1 MIDPKINRRSL
12 LARGAL
18 IGGFALTPQLAM
30 AAAGTNQRLVFIILR
45 GAMDGLAAIPPI
57 GDARLNQLRGGLAQP
72 PEQFGPMLKLTSDFA
87 AHPALKGFAGLF
99 AAGEA
104 SVVHA
109 IASPYRERSHFD
121 AQNILETGGNAAY
134 ALQDGW
140 LNRLLPLLPAAPP
153 PVAIA
158 ATLPT
163 LLRGPAPT
171 TSFAPSRLPDASA
184 GLKARVAALY
194 ENDALLHRL
203 WSEAMATEALA
214 DSGAG
219 ANDGGA
225 GNPQGL
231 AASAARLL
239 ADPAGPR
246 IAVLDLGGWD
256 THAGQALRL
265 GNQLRQLDGVIT
277 TLKQGLGPAWTNTLV
292 IAATEFGRTVT
303 ANGTG
308 GTDHGTA
315 SAALLAGGRL
325 QGGPAAGRVLGDW
338 PGLSRLFDDRDLL
351 PTTSLN
357 NLFAGAVAGL
367 FGLDPDLV
375 SRHVFAAAPAAPLAL
390 LRR

>member
-1 MIDPKINRRSL
+1 MMNRRAI
-12 LARGAL
+12 LAAFA
-18 IGGFALTPQLAM
+18 GGFALAPHLAL
-30 AAAGTNQRLVFIILR
+30 AAAGTEQRLVFIILR
-45 GAMDGLAAIPPI
+45 GAMDGLAAIPPV
-57 GDARLNQLRGGLAQP
+57 GDPRLNQLRGALAQP
-72 PEQFGPMLKLTSDFA
+72 PEQFGAPLPLTSDFT

-104 SVVHA
+104 GVVHA

-134 ALQDGW
+134 AIKDGW
-140 LNRLLPLLPAAPP
+140 LNRLLPLLPPAPP
-153 PVAIA
+153 PVAVSA
-158 ATLPT
+158 SLPA

-171 TSFAPSRLPDASA
+171 TSFAPSRLPDASSS
-184 GLKARVAALY
+184 LKARVAALY
-194 ENDALLHRL
+194 ETDALLHRL
-203 WSEAMATEALA
+203 WSEAMSTEALA
-214 DSGAG
+214 GSGAG
-219 ANDGGA
+219 ASDGGA
-225 GNPQGL
+225 ANPLGL

-256 THAGQALRL
+256 THAGQAQRL
-265 GNQLRQLDGVIT
+265 ANQLRQLDGVIT
-277 TLKQGLGPAWTNTLV
+277 TLKQGLGPAWSNTLV
-292 IAATEFGRTVT
+292 IAATEFGRTVA

-338 PGLSRLFDDRDLL
+338 PGLTRLYEGRDLL

-357 NLFAGAVAGL
+357 GLFAGAAAGL

-375 SRHVFAAAPAAPLAL
+375 SRRVFAAAPAPALAIV
-390 LRR
+390 RA

>member
-18 IGGFALTPQLAM
+18 IGGFALTPQLAL
-30 AAAGTNQRLVFIILR
+30 AAAGTDQRLVFIILR

-57 GDARLNQLRGGLAQP
+57 GDARLSQLRGGLAQP
-72 PEQFGPMLKLTSDFA
+72 PEQFGAMLKLTSDFA
-87 AHPALKGFAGLF
+87 AHPALKGFASLF

-104 SVVHA
+104 GVVHA

-134 ALQDGW
+134 ALKDGW

-158 ATLPT
+158 ATLPA
-163 LLRGPAPT
+163 LLRGAAPT

-184 GLKARVAALY
+184 SLKARVAALY

-203 WSEAMATEALA
+203 WSEAMATEVM
-214 DSGAG
+214 AG
-219 ANDGGA
+219 SSDGGA

-265 GNQLRQLDGVIT
+265 ANQLRQLDGVIT
-277 TLKQGLGPAWTNTLV
+277 ALKTGLGSAWANTLV
-292 IAATEFGRTVT
+292 IAATEFGRTVA

-325 QGGPAAGRVLGDW
+325 MGGPAAGRVLGDW
-338 PGLSRLFDDRDLL
+338 PGLSRLFDDRDLM

-357 NLFAGAVAGL
+357 SLFVGAAAGL

-375 SRHVFAAAPAAPLAL
+375 TRRVFAAAPAPPLAL
-390 LRR
+390 IRA

>member
-1 MIDPKINRRSL
+1 MIDRRSL

-18 IGGFALTPQLAM
+18 LGGFALSPQLAL
-30 AAAGTNQRLVFIILR
+30 AAAGTDQRLIFIILR
-45 GAMDGLAAIPPI
+45 GAMDGLAAFPPI
-57 GDARLNQLRGGLAQP
+57 GDGRLNQLRGALAQP
-72 PEQFGPMLKLTSDFA
+72 PEQFGPALKLTSDFA
-87 AHPALKGFAGLF
+87 AHPALKGFAALF

-104 SVVHA
+104 GVVHA

-134 ALQDGW
+134 ALKDGW

-153 PVAIA
+153 PVAIS
-158 ATLPT
+158 ATLPA
-163 LLRGPAPT
+163 LLRGAAPT

-184 GLKARVAALY
+184 SLKARVAALY

-203 WSEAMATEALA
+203 WSEAVATEMM
-214 DSGAG
+214 AG
-219 ANDGGA
+219 SSDGGA
-225 GNPQGL
+225 ANPQGL

-265 GNQLRQLDGVIT
+265 GNQLRQLDGVIS
-277 TLKQGLGPAWTNTLV
+277 TLKQGLGQAWTNTLV
-292 IAATEFGRTVT
+292 ISATEFGRTVA

-325 QGGPAAGRVLGDW
+325 HGGPAAGRVLGDW
-338 PGLSRLFDDRDLL
+338 PGLSRLFDDRDLM

-357 NLFAGAVAGL
+357 SLFAGAVAGL

-375 SRHVFAAAPAAPLAL
+375 SRQVFAAAPAAPLAL
-390 LRR
+390 LRD

>member
-18 IGGFALTPQLAM
+18 IGGFALTPQLAL
-30 AAAGTNQRLVFIILR
+30 AAAGTDQRLVFIILR

-57 GDARLNQLRGGLAQP
+57 GDARLSQLRGGLAQP
-72 PEQFGPMLKLTSDFA
+72 PEQFGAMLKLTSDFA
-87 AHPALKGFAGLF
+87 AHPALKGFASLF

-104 SVVHA
+104 GVVHA

-134 ALQDGW
+134 ALKDGW

-158 ATLPT
+158 ATLPA
-163 LLRGPAPT
+163 LLRGAAPT

-184 GLKARVAALY
+184 SLKARVAALY

-203 WSEAMATEALA
+203 WNEAMATEVM
-214 DSGAG
+214 AG
-219 ANDGGA
+219 SSDGGA

-265 GNQLRQLDGVIT
+265 ANQLRQLDGVIT
-277 TLKQGLGPAWTNTLV
+277 ALKTGLGSAWANTLV
-292 IAATEFGRTVT
+292 IAATEFGRTVA

-325 QGGPAAGRVLGDW
+325 MGGPAAGRVLGDW
-338 PGLSRLFDDRDLL
+338 PGLSRLFDDRDLM

-357 NLFAGAVAGL
+357 SLFVGAAAGL

-375 SRHVFAAAPAAPLAL
+375 TRRVFAAAPAPPLAL
-390 LRR
+390 IRA

>member
-18 IGGFALTPQLAM
+18 IGGFALTPQLAL
-30 AAAGTNQRLVFIILR
+30 AAAGTDQRLVFIILR

-57 GDARLNQLRGGLAQP
+57 GDARLSQLRGGLAQP
-72 PEQFGPMLKLTSDFA
+72 PEQFGAMLKLTSDFA
-87 AHPALKGFAGLF
+87 AHPALKGFASLF

-104 SVVHA
+104 GVVHA

-134 ALQDGW
+134 ALKDGW

-158 ATLPT
+158 ATLPA
-163 LLRGPAPT
+163 LLRGAAPT

-184 GLKARVAALY
+184 SLKARVAALY

-203 WSEAMATEALA
+203 WSEAMATEVM
-214 DSGAG
+214 AG
-219 ANDGGA
+219 SSDGGA

-265 GNQLRQLDGVIT
+265 ANQLRQLDGVIT
-277 TLKQGLGPAWTNTLV
+277 ALKTGLGSAWANTLV
-292 IAATEFGRTVT
+292 IAATEFGRTVA

-325 QGGPAAGRVLGDW
+325 MGGPAAGRVLGDW
-338 PGLSRLFDDRDLL
+338 PGLSRLFDDRDLM

-357 NLFAGAVAGL
+357 SLFVGAAAGL

-375 SRHVFAAAPAAPLAL
+375 TRRVFAAAPATPLAL
-390 LRR
+390 IRA

>member
-18 IGGFALTPQLAM
+18 IGGFALTPQLAL
-30 AAAGTNQRLVFIILR
+30 AAAGTDQRLVFIILR

-57 GDARLNQLRGGLAQP
+57 GDARLSQLRGGLAQP
-72 PEQFGPMLKLTSDFA
+72 PEQFGAMLKLTSDFA

-121 AQNILETGGNAAY
+121 AQNMLETGGNAAY
-134 ALQDGW
+134 ALKDGW
-140 LNRLLPLLPAAPP
+140 LNRLMPLLPAAPP

-158 ATLPT
+158 ATLPA

-184 GLKARVAALY
+184 SLKARVAALY

-203 WSEAMATEALA
+203 WSEAMANEMM
-214 DSGAG
+214 AG
-219 ANDGGA
+219 TNDGGT
-225 GNPQGL
+225 GNPQDL
-231 AASAARLL
+231 ATSAARLL

-277 TLKQGLGPAWTNTLV
+277 TLKTGLGPAWANTLV
-292 IAATEFGRTVT
+292 IAATEFGRTVA

-325 QGGPAAGRVLGDW
+325 KDGPAAGRVLGDW
-338 PGLSRLFDDRDLL
+338 PGLSTLYEGRDLL

-357 NLFAGAVAGL
+357 SLFAGAAAGL
-367 FGLDPDLV
+367 FGLDQALV
-375 SRHVFAAAPAAPLAL
+375 SRRVFSAAPAAPLAVVKA
-390 LRR
+390 

>member
-1 MIDPKINRRSL
+1 MINRRSL
-12 LARGAL
+12 LAAL
-18 IGGFALTPQLAM
+18 AGGFALSPHLAL
-30 AAAGTNQRLVFIILR
+30 AAAGTDQRLVFIILR
-45 GAMDGLAAIPPI
+45 GAMDGLGAIPPF
-57 GDARLNQLRGGLAQP
+57 GDTHYYRRRGALAQP
-72 PEQFGPMLKLTSDFA
+72 PEQFGAMLPLTSEFA
-87 AHPALKGFAGLF
+87 AHPALKGFAILF

-134 ALQDGW
+134 ALKDGW
-140 LNRLLPLLPAAPP
+140 LNRLLPLLAAAPP

-163 LLRGPAPT
+163 LLRGAAPT
-171 TSFAPSRLPDASA
+171 SSFAPSRLPDASA
-184 GLKARVAALY
+184 SLKARVAALY

-203 WSEAMATEALA
+203 WSEAIATEMMASSS
-214 DSGAG
+214 DAG
-219 ANDGGA
+219 AA
-225 GNPQGL
+225 NPQGL

-256 THAGQALRL
+256 THAGQAQRL
-265 GNQLRQLDGVIT
+265 GNQLLQLDRLIT
-277 TLKQGLGPAWTNTLV
+277 TLKRGLGPAWTNTLV
-292 IAATEFGRTVT
+292 ICATEFGRTVA

-325 QGGPAAGRVLGDW
+325 KGGPAAGRVIGDW
-338 PGLSRLFDDRDLL
+338 PGLSNLYEGRDLL
-351 PTTSLN
+351 PTTNLN
-357 NLFAGAVAGL
+357 SLFAGAAAGL
-367 FGLDPDLV
+367 FGLDPELV
-375 SRHVFAAAPAAPLAL
+375 TRRVFATAPAPPLAL
-390 LRR
+390 LRA

>member
-18 IGGFALTPQLAM
+18 IGGFALTPQLAL
-30 AAAGTNQRLVFIILR
+30 AAAGTDQRLVFIILR

-57 GDARLNQLRGGLAQP
+57 GDARLSQLRGGLAQP
-72 PEQFGPMLKLTSDFA
+72 PEQFGAMLKLTSDFA
-87 AHPALKGFAGLF
+87 AHPALKGFASLF

-104 SVVHA
+104 GVVHA

-134 ALQDGW
+134 ALKDGW

-158 ATLPT
+158 ATLPA
-163 LLRGPAPT
+163 LLRGAAPT

-184 GLKARVAALY
+184 SLKARVAALY

-203 WSEAMATEALA
+203 WSEAMATEVM
-214 DSGAG
+214 AG
-219 ANDGGA
+219 SSDGGA

-265 GNQLRQLDGVIT
+265 ANQLRQLDGVIT
-277 TLKQGLGPAWTNTLV
+277 ALKTGLGSAWANTLV
-292 IAATEFGRTVT
+292 IAATEFGRTVA

-325 QGGPAAGRVLGDW
+325 MGGPAAGRVLGDW
-338 PGLSRLFDDRDLL
+338 PGLSRLFDDRDLM

-357 NLFAGAVAGL
+357 SLFAGAAAGL
-367 FGLDPDLV
+367 FGLDPELV
-375 SRHVFAAAPAAPLAL
+375 TRRVFAAAPAPPLAL
-390 LRR
+390 IRA

>member
-18 IGGFALTPQLAM
+18 IGGFALTPQLAL
-30 AAAGTNQRLVFIILR
+30 AAAGTDQRLVFIILR

-57 GDARLNQLRGGLAQP
+57 GDARLSQLRGGLAQP
-72 PEQFGPMLKLTSDFA
+72 PEQFGAMLKLTSDFA
-87 AHPALKGFAGLF
+87 AHPALKGFASLF

-104 SVVHA
+104 GVVHA

-134 ALQDGW
+134 ALKDGW

-158 ATLPT
+158 ATLPA
-163 LLRGPAPT
+163 LLRGAAPT

-184 GLKARVAALY
+184 SLKARVAALY

-203 WSEAMATEALA
+203 WSEAMATEVM
-214 DSGAG
+214 AG
-219 ANDGGA
+219 SSDGGA

-265 GNQLRQLDGVIT
+265 ANQLRQLDGVIT
-277 TLKQGLGPAWTNTLV
+277 ALKTGLGSAWANTLV
-292 IAATEFGRTVT
+292 IAATEFGRTVA

-325 QGGPAAGRVLGDW
+325 MGGPAAGRVLGDW
-338 PGLSRLFDDRDLL
+338 PGLSRLFDDRDLM

-357 NLFAGAVAGL
+357 SLFVGAAAGL

-375 SRHVFAAAPAAPLAL
+375 TRRVFSAAPAPPLAL
-390 LRR
+390 IRA

>member
-1 MIDPKINRRSL
+1 MINRRSV
-12 LARGAL
+12 LAAL
-18 IGGFALTPQLAM
+18 AGGFSLSPQLAL
-30 AAAGTNQRLVFIILR
+30 AAAGTDRRLVFIVLR

-57 GDARLNQLRGGLAQP
+57 GDPRLRQLRGALAQP
-72 PEQFGPMLKLTSDFA
+72 PEQFGAPLPLTSDFA
-87 AHPALKGFAGLF
+87 AHPALKGFASLF

-134 ALQDGW
+134 ALKDGW
-140 LNRLLPLLPAAPP
+140 LNRLLPLLPPAPP
-153 PVAIA
+153 AVAVSP
-158 ATLPT
+158 TLPA
-163 LLRGPAPT
+163 LLRGPAPA

-184 GLKARVAALY
+184 SLKTRVAALY
-194 ENDALLHRL
+194 EDDALLHRL
-203 WSEAMATEALA
+203 WGEAMATEMM
-214 DSGAG
+214 AG
-219 ANDGGA
+219 ASDGGA

-256 THAGQALRL
+256 THAGQAVRL

-277 TLKQGLGPAWTNTLV
+277 TLKQGLGPAWANTLV
-292 IAATEFGRTVT
+292 IAATEFGRTVA

-338 PGLSRLFDDRDLL
+338 PGLSRLFDDRDLI

-357 NLFAGAVAGL
+357 SLFAGAVAGL
-367 FGLDPDLV
+367 FGLDPNLV
-375 SRHVFAAAPAAPLAL
+375 SRRVFAAAPAPALAVV
-390 LRR
+390 RI

>member
-18 IGGFALTPQLAM
+18 IGGFALTPQLAL
-30 AAAGTNQRLVFIILR
+30 AAAGTDQRLVFIILR

-57 GDARLNQLRGGLAQP
+57 GDARLSQLRGGLAQP
-72 PEQFGPMLKLTSDFA
+72 PEQFGAMLKLTSDFA
-87 AHPALKGFAGLF
+87 AHQALKGFASLF

-104 SVVHA
+104 GVVHA

-134 ALQDGW
+134 ALKDGW

-158 ATLPT
+158 ATLPA
-163 LLRGPAPT
+163 LLRGAAPT

-184 GLKARVAALY
+184 SLKARVAALY

-203 WSEAMATEALA
+203 WSEAMATEVM
-214 DSGAG
+214 AG
-219 ANDGGA
+219 SSDGGA

-265 GNQLRQLDGVIT
+265 ANQLRQLDGVIT
-277 TLKQGLGPAWTNTLV
+277 ALKTGLGSAWANTLV
-292 IAATEFGRTVT
+292 IAATEFGRTVA

-325 QGGPAAGRVLGDW
+325 MGGPAAGRVLGDW
-338 PGLSRLFDDRDLL
+338 PGLSRLFDDRDLM

-357 NLFAGAVAGL
+357 SLFVGAAAGL

-375 SRHVFAAAPAAPLAL
+375 TRRVFAAAPAPPLAL
-390 LRR
+390 IRA

>member
-18 IGGFALTPQLAM
+18 IGGFALTPQLAL
-30 AAAGTNQRLVFIILR
+30 AAAGTDQRLVFIILR

-57 GDARLNQLRGGLAQP
+57 GDARLSQLRGGLAQP
-72 PEQFGPMLKLTSDFA
+72 PEQFGAMLKLTSDFA
-87 AHPALKGFAGLF
+87 AHPALKGFASLF

-104 SVVHA
+104 GVVHA

-134 ALQDGW
+134 ALKDGW

-158 ATLPT
+158 ATLPA
-163 LLRGPAPT
+163 LLRGAAPT

-184 GLKARVAALY
+184 SLKARVAALY

-203 WSEAMATEALA
+203 WSEAMATEVM
-214 DSGAG
+214 AG
-219 ANDGGA
+219 SSDGGA

-265 GNQLRQLDGVIT
+265 ANQLRQLDGVIT
-277 TLKQGLGPAWTNTLV
+277 ALKTGLGSAWANTLV
-292 IAATEFGRTVT
+292 IAATEFGRTVA

-325 QGGPAAGRVLGDW
+325 MGGPAAGRVLGDW
-338 PGLSRLFDDRDLL
+338 PGLSRLFDDRDLM

-357 NLFAGAVAGL
+357 SLFAGAAAGL
-367 FGLDPDLV
+367 FGLHPELV
-375 SRHVFAAAPAAPLAL
+375 TRRVFAAAPAPPLAL
-390 LRR
+390 IRA

>member
-1 MIDPKINRRSL
+1 MINRRSL
-12 LARGAL
+12 LVGLA
-18 IGGFALTPQLAM
+18 GGFALSPQLAL
-30 AAAGTNQRLVFIILR
+30 AAAGTDQRLVFIILR

-57 GDARLNQLRGGLAQP
+57 GDSRLNQLRGALAQP
-72 PEQFGPMLKLTSDFA
+72 PEQFGPPLQLTSNFA

-104 SVVHA
+104 GVVHA

-121 AQNILETGGNAAY
+121 AQNILETGGSAAY
-134 ALQDGW
+134 ALKDGW

-158 ATLPT
+158 ATLPA
-163 LLRGPAPT
+163 LLRGAAPT

-184 GLKARVAALY
+184 SLKARVASLY

-203 WSEAMATEALA
+203 WSEAMATEMM
-214 DSGAG
+214 AG
-219 ANDGGA
+219 ASDGGA
-225 GNPQGL
+225 ANPQGL

-246 IAVLDLGGWD
+246 IAVLEMGGWD
-256 THAGQALRL
+256 THAGQAQRL
-265 GNQLRQLDGVIT
+265 GNQLRQLDNVFA
-277 TLKQGLGPAWTNTLV
+277 TLKQGLGPAWANTLV
-292 IAATEFGRTVT
+292 IAATEFGRTVA

-325 QGGPAAGRVLGDW
+325 KGGPAAGRVLGDW
-338 PGLSRLFDDRDLL
+338 PGLGNLYEGRDLL

-357 NLFAGAVAGL
+357 GLFAGAAAGL
-367 FGLDPDLV
+367 FGLDPALV
-375 SRHVFAAAPAAPLAL
+375 TRRVFAAAPAPALAIV
-390 LRR
+390 RV

>member
-18 IGGFALTPQLAM
+18 IGGFALTPQLAL
-30 AAAGTNQRLVFIILR
+30 AAAGTDQRLVFIILR

-57 GDARLNQLRGGLAQP
+57 GDARLSQLRGGLAQP
-72 PEQFGPMLKLTSDFA
+72 PEQFGAMLKLTSDFA
-87 AHPALKGFAGLF
+87 AHPALKGFASLF

-104 SVVHA
+104 GVVHA

-134 ALQDGW
+134 ALKDGW

-158 ATLPT
+158 ATLPA
-163 LLRGPAPT
+163 LLRGAAPT

-184 GLKARVAALY
+184 SLKARVAALY

-203 WSEAMATEALA
+203 WSEAMATEVM
-214 DSGAG
+214 AG
-219 ANDGGA
+219 SSDGGA

-265 GNQLRQLDGVIT
+265 ANQLRQLDGVIT
-277 TLKQGLGPAWTNTLV
+277 ALKTGLGSAWANTLV
-292 IAATEFGRTVT
+292 IAATEFGRTVA

-325 QGGPAAGRVLGDW
+325 MGGPAAGRVLGDW
-338 PGLSRLFDDRDLL
+338 PGLSRLF
-351 PTTSLN
+351 
-357 NLFAGAVAGL
+357 
-367 FGLDPDLV
+367 
-375 SRHVFAAAPAAPLAL
+375 
-390 LRR
+390 